1 MLRIGLTGGIA
12 AGKSAVAAELGRL
25 GAVIVD
31 ADVIARDVVAPG
43 TAGLEEVVRA
53 FGNGVLGP
61 DGALD
66 RPVLGRLVFGDDAA
80 RERLN
85 GIVHPRVRA
94 EAARQIASAPAD
106 AVVVEDIP
114 LLVETQQAARFH
126 LVLVVDAPDE
136 LRIERMVRH
145 RGMDRGDAVQ
155 RIAAQASRSERLAA
169 ADALLVNDLALEDLL
184 AATAA
189 LWSGRVLPF
198 ARNLA
203 EGRPAARNG
212 GCTPVAAPRV
222 ESAPG
227 QDSSP
232 LTPERDASGLAGT
245 RGLSGRTTAKLA
257 AVLPA
262 GSTIEAVG
270 PVDGPS
276 HGPVDA
282 PSNGPVDGPSHGL
295 VVGPS
300 NGASHGA
307 EASAPGVDD
316 DVVRAHLV
324 VRLAPGDD
332 PEAVAESVSAAGF
345 PPEPRGARTGAGA
358 RAGAQHLHGD
368 AGVDG
373 GTHRGLSL
381 HGSADP
387 AVEVAVTLSTAD
399 STATADPVARG

>member
-53 FGNGVLGP
+53 FGHGVLGP

-136 LRIERMVRH
+136 VRIERMVRR

-212 GCTPVAAPRV
+212 GWTPGAAPRV

-227 QDSSP
+227 HDSSP

-245 RGLSGRTTAKLA
+245 RGLSGRMTAKLA

-262 GSTIEAVG
+262 GSTIEAIHPPVGPAVG
-270 PVDGPS
+270 PVDGPA
-276 HGPVDA
+276 V
-282 PSNGPVDGPSHGL
+282 GPSHGR

-300 NGASHGA
+300 NGAPNGG
-307 EASAPGVDD
+307 EAPAPGVDD

-373 GTHRGLSL
+373 GAHRGLSL

>member
-43 TAGLEEVVRA
+43 TAGLEDVVRA

-212 GCTPVAAPRV
+212 GWTPGAAPRV

-227 QDSSP
+227 HDSSP

-245 RGLSGRTTAKLA
+245 RGLSGRMTAKLA

-276 HGPVDA
+276 HG
-282 PSNGPVDGPSHGL
+282 L

-300 NGASHGA
+300 NAA

-316 DVVRAHLV
+316 DVVRARLM
-324 VRLAPGDD
+324 VRLSPRDD
-332 PEAVAESVSAAGF
+332 PRLVAESVTAAGF
-345 PPEPRGARTGAGA
+345 PPEPRDA
-358 RAGAQHLHGD
+358 RAGGGPDGEARPGQP
-368 AGVDG
+368 DG
-373 GTHRGLSL
+373 GGILHR
-381 HGSADP
+381 SADP
-387 AVEVAVTLSTAD
+387 AVDVYVSLTAG
-399 STATADPVARG
+399 DPGTQD